1 MHEVVREVSYE
12 DAHRILNYCL
22 HNSIQ
27 QGGLFEVYST
37 PGTDIHM
44 VIVNSCSEDEPLER
58 FRPLGAFYLNY
69 LRPGTISME
78 QEDPTHDGMPST
90 RRHVAAIRQVVDI
103 LVEKGFPGVTIRF
116 NDLPAVRDVS
126 S

>member
-1 MHEVVREVSYE
+1 MHEVFREVSFE

-27 QGGLFEVYST
+27 RGGLFEVYTT

-44 VIVNSCSEDEPLER
+44 VIVNSCSENEPLEQ

-69 LRPGTISME
+69 LRPGTISIE
-78 QEDPTHDGMPST
+78 NED
-90 RRHVAAIRQVVDI
+90 
-103 LVEKGFPGVTIRF
+103 
-116 NDLPAVRDVS
+116 
-126 S
+126 